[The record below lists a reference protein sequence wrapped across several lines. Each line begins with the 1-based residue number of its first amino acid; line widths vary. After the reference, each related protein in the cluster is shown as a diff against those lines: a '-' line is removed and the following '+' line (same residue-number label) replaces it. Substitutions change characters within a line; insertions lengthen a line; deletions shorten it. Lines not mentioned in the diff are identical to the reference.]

1 VTAAGAPVPGRRP
14 AGAPVIDSHQH
25 FWDLSAHGQPWLA
38 SDPVLAPLLRN
49 FTLADLA
56 PLAAAAGVT
65 ASVVVQTVEESWE
78 TPELLALA
86 AGPGLVAGVVGW
98 ADLTAPDVADALAR
112 LRGLPGGERLSG
124 IRHPV
129 LIEPDADWLA
139 RPDVLRGLAAVAAA
153 GLAYDV
159 VGEPRHLPAAVTAA
173 RRLPELRFVLDH
185 LGNPDVSPTASPDAS
200 RPWATAF
207 AEFAALEN
215 TTAKLSGILGV
226 PPPPGTLAHIRPY
239 YELAL
244 HTFGPN
250 RLMFGSDWP
259 PCTLDAT
266 YAQVC
271 AAARALTAGLSEPE
285 QRAIF
290 SGTATRTYHLPWRAR
305 PVTRTASRTH
315 FSLLPQTPA
324 DIPRTARAEAE
335 AAGRRW
341 RRAGCTPRAAV
352 NWQTAF

>member
-1 VTAAGAPVPGRRP
+1 MTAAGTPAPDSPA

-25 FWDLSAHGQPWLA
+25 FWDLSAHHQPWLA

-65 ASVVVQTVEESWE
+65 ATVAVQTVEESWE

-86 AGPGLVAGVVGW
+86 AGPGLVACVVGW
-98 ADLTAPDVADALAR
+98 VDLTAPDVTDALAR
-112 LRGLPGGERLSG
+112 LRELPGGDRLAG

-129 LIEPDADWLA
+129 LIEPDPDWLA
-139 RPDVLRGLAAVAAA
+139 RPDVLRGLAAVAGA

-173 RRLPELRFVLDH
+173 RQVPELRFILDH
-185 LGNPDVSPTASPDAS
+185 LGNPDMSPEPSE
-200 RPWATAF
+200 PWASAF
-207 AEFAALEN
+207 AQFAALEN

-226 PPPPGTLAHIRPY
+226 PPPPGAPPGTLTHLRPY
-239 YELAL
+239 YDLAL
-244 HTFGPN
+244 HAFGPH

-259 PCTLDAT
+259 PCTLEAT

-271 AAARALTAGLSEPE
+271 AAARALTGDLSEPE
-285 QRAIF
+285 RAAVF
-290 SGTATRTYHLPWRAR
+290 SGTA
-305 PVTRTASRTH
+305 
-315 FSLLPQTPA
+315 
-324 DIPRTARAEAE
+324 
-335 AAGRRW
+335 
-341 RRAGCTPRAAV
+341 RRAYRLP
-352 NWQTAF
+352 